1 MSSRNQD
8 AKRNRITALAVGLSL
23 IAILLIGAAP
33 GRAATAVTTYDNVQ
47 VLIHTTNSTFVGTYD
62 VTVYNST
69 GYALVTYSTP
79 YPAAS
84 FELPGGSYIFSVSAT
99 SQYPYACPLLTGV
112 SSVTASTLAVS
123 SGSASGSGGGTA
135 IIAQPCYSGYSGY
148 PQAEY
153 GYSVQ
158 QVSGPTTIT
167 ISTQPVV
174 KFPTTTITVQVHY
187 ANGTAAAGTSLYA
200 SVLGGVWYWADGATP
215 IDMSGVTG
223 TDGTA
228 KLTVPAAPVEVTAW
242 NWIPVNLPKGT
253 STQVVTIGGEKVNVT
268 VNWEPSY
275 VGLAGSVLIVPP
287 QTSGSITLHVQQ
299 QSYWAT
305 PQGVKSV
312 NSTGIATPGTSGTGA
327 TSATVA
333 SSPDLV
339 PASLTSQQA
348 AAQSAT
354 QTIVSTSTVFEQ
366 AQVTQAA
373 TSSVATGTSDYATVL
388 LTIVGALALGIASAS
403 LIIVRRRPD
412 V

>member
-1 MSSRNQD
+1 
-8 AKRNRITALAVGLSL
+8 
-23 IAILLIGAAP
+23 
-33 GRAATAVTTYDNVQ
+33 VTTYDNVQ

-62 VTVYNST
+62 VTAYNST

-84 FELPGGSYIFSVSAT
+84 FELPDGSYIFSVSAT

-112 SSVTASTLAVS
+112 SSVTESTMAVS
-123 SGSASGSGGGTA
+123 SGSASGSASGTGGGTA
-135 IIAQPCYSGYSGY
+135 IIVQPCAFGYSGY

-153 GYSVQ
+153 GYSVLK
-158 QVSGPTTIT
+158 VSGPTSIT
-167 ISTQPVV
+167 VSTQPVI

-215 IDMSGVTG
+215 LSMSGVTG

-228 KLTVPAAPVEVTAW
+228 KLTVPAVPVDVTAW
-242 NWIPVNLPKGT
+242 NWIPVNLPKST
-253 STQVVTIGGEKVNVT
+253 STEVVTIGGEKVNVT

-305 PQGVKSV
+305 PQGVTATS
-312 NSTGIATPGTSGTGA
+312 SSATATPGTAGASA
-327 TSATVA
+327 TSATIA
-333 SSPDLV
+333 SAPDLV

-348 AAQSAT
+348 AAQTSA
-354 QTIVSTSTVFEQ
+354 QTVVSTSTVFEQ
-366 AQVTQAA
+366 AQATQAA
-373 TSSVATGTSDYATVL
+373 TSSVATGASDYGTVL

-412 V
+412 A